1 MPNDFLINLAF
12 ENVSKSLKDA
22 NWKES
27 DEVVLFSLANKAQIQ
42 KENTYRLTDEC
53 QYYGERICIFAKQI
67 KKNNYIT
74 LHKAMLENIIAAME
88 ETDE

>member
-27 DEVVLFSLANKAQIQ
+27 DEVVLFSLANKEQIQ
-42 KENTYRLTDEC
+42 KEGTYRLTDEC

-74 LHKAMLENIIAAME
+74 LHKAMLENIIAVME